1 MATSDLNVSSP
12 ERPASSPQVKL
23 PTMFRLGLF
32 QMGLGVMSILTLGV
46 LNRVMIS
53 ELGIPATVAAGTLAL
68 HQFVAPARV
77 WFGQMSDAKPIFG
90 LHRSGYVWIGTAL
103 FSVAVFLAVQVM
115 WQLGT
120 AVREAGSWIWTP
132 ETAILTGLL
141 GLIFILYGL
150 ALSSSSTPF
159 AALLVDVSEE
169 DNRSKL
175 VGTTWSMLMVGIVI
189 GGISGGILLESL
201 QQDGVIWSANVG
213 SLLLS
218 NEKVIPTPIEVLQG
232 GINRLFFLV
241 PLVVLGLA
249 FLATWGIEKKYS
261 RYKSRSRVADR
272 EDKVTLRGAIQVL
285 TASRQTGLF
294 FSFLIM
300 MTISLFMQEA
310 VLEPYGGEVF
320 DLPISQTT
328 QLNAFWGLGTL
339 IGVSSTGFLVVP
351 RLGKQNT
358 ARLGCLLV
366 AATFVLIILSGFTQ
380 QAVILKSAV
389 FLFGLAAGLTTTGAI
404 SLMLDLTAAETAG
417 TFIGAW
423 GLAQALSRAFAT
435 VAGGIVLD
443 VGKALFTAPVLA
455 YGLVFGLQALGMIG
469 AIALLNRVNVS
480 EFRTS
485 TNKAVSTV
493 MEGDL
498 DG

>member
-213 SLLLS
+213 SLLLN